1 MVSHQGTRRTV
12 GYLWKSQRIGQ
23 GRKQPDPVRLVSGRL
38 AEREIGRAQSQELY
52 GDGSVGLHSSCTRD
66 RLALPLYNVCR
77 PIHWNVSVSACVL
90 LRVAA
95 HRGVLQGDPRHT
107 KKLAYQ
113 YTHEN
118 QRTIYLLSPFSTG
131 LAGTRNTVVYHS
143 GFRTLMKVD
152 KG

>member
-1 MVSHQGTRRTV
+1 MVSHQGTRGTD
-12 GYLWKSQRIGQ
+12 GYLWNTQHIGQ
-23 GRKQPDPVRLVSGRL
+23 GRNQPDPVRLVSGGL
-38 AEREIGRAQSQELY
+38 AEIGRAQSRELY

-66 RLALPLYNVCR
+66 RLALPLYNACR
-77 PIHWNVSVSACVL
+77 PIHWNVSESVCML
-90 LRVAA
+90 LKVKA

-113 YTHEN
+113 YTHN
-118 QRTIYLLSPFSTG
+118 DQRTIYLLSPFYTG